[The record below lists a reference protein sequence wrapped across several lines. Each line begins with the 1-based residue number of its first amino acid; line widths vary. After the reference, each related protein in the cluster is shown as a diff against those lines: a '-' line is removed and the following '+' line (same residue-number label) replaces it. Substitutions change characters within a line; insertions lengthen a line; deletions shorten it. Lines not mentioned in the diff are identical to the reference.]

1 MDELKFVEM
10 WALPKRNWPET
21 SGKAVGTNS
30 ASLSGNLL
38 ASSGFPPPNTHT
50 HTHTHSHQGIHT
62 DTQTPPA
69 VSVWGSRRED
79 EAEVLAGQGAQGFS
93 QTAPGV
99 NKE

>member
-38 ASSGFPPPNTHT
+38 ASSGFPPPNTLT
-50 HTHTHSHQGIHT
+50 LTHT